1 MMGAHA
7 NRIAGILPLLCSALA
22 FAVVMA
28 NIITGVPPQ
37 PDENA
42 SAHIWQLLVMLQP
55 PLILLFAVTADWRR
69 WTPVGLIALQL
80 FGIALACLPVWLA
93 GY

>member
-1 MMGAHA
+1 MTAA
-7 NRIAGILPLLCSALA
+7 RLNRIAAVLPLSCSALA

-28 NIITGVPPQ
+28 NILAGVPPQ

-42 SAHIWQLLVMLQP
+42 SAHVWQVLMVLQLPLMMLF
-55 PLILLFAVTADWRR
+55 LVTADWHRR
-69 WTPVGLIALQL
+69 ATAAMLVLQL
-80 FGIALACLPVWLA
+80 LGIALACLPVWMA